1 MTNPPTSQPT
11 SARPKLFGIHAQ
23 PPTWLRYTL
32 AAIPFLIVIS
42 LYMVFSDIRHQE
54 NPADKLLPT
63 FSQMASAVD
72 RYAFQEDKRSGDYL
86 LWKDTA
92 SSLKRL
98 AIGVVLS
105 TLCAL
110 LLGLNIGA
118 FKGMEYGAM
127 PFITFISMIPPMA
140 ILPILFLSFGIG
152 ELGKIALIF
161 LGTFP
166 MITRDVYMA
175 VRKLP
180 QEQITKALTL
190 GASELA
196 VVYKIILP
204 QIMPRLLSAV
214 RLSLGAAWLFLIAAE
229 GLAATD
235 GLGYR
240 IFLVRR
246 YLSMDVIIPYVTWIT
261 LIGFTIDY
269 SLKLIIK
276 HRYSWYKGE

>member
-1 MTNPPTSQPT
+1 MSTAPTK
-11 SARPKLFGIHAQ
+11 RPLLLGLHAL
-23 PPTWLRYTL
+23 PPTWLRYLL
-32 AAIPFLIVIS
+32 AAIPFVVAIG
-42 LYMVFSDIRHQE
+42 LYLHFSNLRLEE
-54 NPADKLLPT
+54 NPQDKLLPS
-63 FSQMASAVD
+63 FSQMADTIKRYGFEED
-72 RYAFQEDKRSGDYL
+72 RRTGEYL
-86 LWKDTA
+86 LWKDTS
-92 SSLKRL
+92 SSLKR
-98 AIGVVLS
+98 IGIGMGLS

-110 LLGLNIGA
+110 LLGLNMGA
-118 FKGMEYGAM
+118 FKGMEYGGI
-127 PFITFISMIPPMA
+127 PFITFIAMIPPIA

-180 QEQITKALTL
+180 DEQITKALSL
-190 GASELA
+190 GASQLA
-196 VVYKIILP
+196 VVYKVILP

-214 RLSLGAAWLFLIAAE
+214 RLSLGAAWLFLLAAE
-229 GLAATD
+229 ALAATD

-261 LIGFTIDY
+261 LLSFTFDY
-269 SLKLIIK
+269 TLKLIIQK
-276 HRYSWYKGE
+276 HYHWYKAE